1 MLLSLAQWL
10 QTLSPDFASFRVFQ
24 YLTLRAV
31 MAAVTALLIGLLA
44 GPFVIRR
51 LVALKIG
58 QPISDY
64 AMQTHLSKSGTPTMG
79 GVLILLA
86 IAISTLLW
94 SDLSN
99 RFVWIV
105 LLVMLGFGA
114 IGWADDWRKVVHK
127 DPEGMPSREKY
138 LWQSAIGL
146 LAALYLVFSISESSN
161 VRVLELFITWVQSGF
176 DVNLPPKAGLLVPF
190 VKEISYPLGV
200 VGFVVLTYLVIV
212 GSSNAVNLT
221 DGLDGLAIMPVVM
234 VGSALG
240 VFAYVT
246 GSSVYSKY
254 LLFPHIPGSGEL
266 LIFCAA
272 MAGSGLAFLW
282 FNTHP
287 AQVFMGDVGALALG
301 AALGTVAVIV
311 RQEIVLAIMGGIF
324 VVEALSVML
333 QVTWFKVTKK
343 RYGIGRRVLKM
354 APLHHH
360 FEKSGWKETQVVVRF
375 WIITML
381 LCFVGLSTLKL
392 R

>member
-1 MLLSLAQWL
+1 MLMWLAQWL
-10 QTLSPDFASFRVFQ
+10 QGVSTDFGFFRVFQ

-31 MAAVTALLIGLLA
+31 MAAMTALLIGLIA
-44 GPFVIRR
+44 GPHVIRR
-51 LVALKIG
+51 LSALKIG
-58 QPISDY
+58 QPIRTDG
-64 AMQTHLSKSGTPTMG
+64 METHLIKSGTPTMG

-86 IAISTLLW
+86 ITVSTLLW
-94 SDLSN
+94 ADLSN

-114 IGWADDWRKVVHK
+114 IGWVDDWRKVVNK
-127 DPEGMPSREKY
+127 DPNGMRSREKY
-138 LWQSAIGL
+138 LWQSILGL

-161 VRVLELFITWVQSGF
+161 YKVLELFVSWVRSGL
-176 DVNLPPKAGLLVPF
+176 DVTLPAQAGLLLPF
-190 VKEISYPLGV
+190 FKEVSYPLGV
-200 VGFVVLTYLVIV
+200 LGFVILTYLVIV

-240 VFAYVT
+240 IFAYVA
-246 GSSVYSKY
+246 GSAVYSKY

-272 MAGSGLAFLW
+272 MAGAGLAFLW

-301 AALGTVAVIV
+301 AALGTIAVIV

-324 VVEALSVML
+324 VVEAISVML
-333 QVTWFKVTKK
+333 QVVWFKYTKK
-343 RYGIGRRVLKM
+343 RYGQGRRLLKM

-360 FEKSGWKETQVVVRF
+360 FEESGWKETQVVVRF
-375 WIITML
+375 WIVTML
-381 LCFVGLSTLKL
+381 LCLVGLSTLKL